1 CRVVTFGGPP
11 EAIVCSNLDNF
22 VNTTAL
28 LKVTVLDSY
37 FWRYSWYA
45 APLAPGGWQDSHRL
59 YNIGVANEALAYSSE
74 DVSKASTCLEQQ
86 NGPMPMTQAFAF
98 VPQHVHARAQTE
110 PHAEQNLALSRSQE
124 NTDFSLGALSTTQA
138 SMEHL
143 SIQAL
148 AE

>member
-1 CRVVTFGGPP
+1 MQVG
-11 EAIVCSNLDNF
+11 AL
-22 VNTTAL
+22 NTTDQ
-28 LKVTVLDSY
+28 VTVNLARRGALDEPSKLLEG
-37 FWRYSWYA
+37 RLYSRVLEA
-45 APLAPGGWQDSHRL
+45 LEVTPLSRRPDEDSHRL